1 MGEVKSC
8 SIHFLREFF
17 IRSAEVRRTS
27 QTLNAAK
34 KMLEVIDAS
43 LYDITDLQKSVD
55 MMEEDL
61 RKTQIWM
68 REKQFYVEQLIEAI
82 NSVEAR
88 SYARLH
94 YLNGLQWCE
103 VAQLSGLN
111 EDAVKKRVYRE
122 LQKSNFTIEG
132 GLS

>member
-1 MGEVKSC
+1 MGKVRSC
-8 SIHFLREFF
+8 SIPFLREFF

-55 MMEEDL
+55 TMEEDIK
-61 RKTQIWM
+61 KTQKWM
-68 REKQFYVEQLIEAI
+68 QEKQLEVMRLIEAI
-82 NSVEAR
+82 ESVEAR

-94 YLNGLQWCE
+94 YLNGLHWCE

-122 LQKSNFTIEG
+122 LQKQSRM
-132 GLS
+132 